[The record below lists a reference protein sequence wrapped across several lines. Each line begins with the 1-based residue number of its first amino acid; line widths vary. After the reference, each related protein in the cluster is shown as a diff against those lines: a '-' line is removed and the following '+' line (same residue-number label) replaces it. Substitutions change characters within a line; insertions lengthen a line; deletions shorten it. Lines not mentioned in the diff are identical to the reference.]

1 MTRIVQIA
9 ALLTAGSLLST
20 ASPGQK
26 RQDQLRL
33 VADLVVV
40 DATVTDKN
48 GHYIRGLKSDEFV
61 VYEDGVAQKIEF
73 FDANE
78 ELALTRPLA
87 AVFALDLSGS
97 IQPEELVKQ
106 RVAAESFIKLMR
118 PGSVFAVLTFNY
130 EVKVLQDFTGDAGK
144 ISQAFR
150 KATQAGGSTRLFA
163 SVDRAL
169 AMLKRGPRF
178 HEGRRIRRVV
188 IVISDGIPTEP
199 VDQLDLIQRAN
210 DAEVTVYSITLPS
223 YGYGQ
228 LSGQRILT
236 LLDVSGLVPMTGGKD
251 FSADAGDFSPALR
264 AIAEELRYSYT
275 LAYYPP
281 EKSRRDGRT
290 HQIRVESTRPGA
302 IVRVSRQAY
311 RSPE

>member
-1 MTRIVQIA
+1 MTRLPCVAAILIV
-9 ALLTAGSLLST
+9 GSLLPIV
-20 ASPGQK
+20 SPRQK
-26 RQDQLRL
+26 DKDQLRL
-33 VADLVVV
+33 AADLVVI
-40 DATVTDKN
+40 DLTVTDKN
-48 GHYIRGLKSDEFV
+48 GNYIHGLKADEFV
-61 VYEDGVAQKIEF
+61 VYEDGVPQKIEF

-97 IQPEELVKQ
+97 IQPQELVKQ

-118 PGSVFAVLTFNY
+118 PGSVFAVLAFNY
-130 EVKVLQDFTGDAGK
+130 EVKVLQDFTGDASR

-163 SVDRAL
+163 SVDRAIG
-169 AMLKRGPRF
+169 MLKRGPRF
-178 HEGRRIRRVV
+178 HQGRRIRRVI

-210 DAEVTVYSITLPS
+210 DGEVTVYSITLPS

-228 LSGQRILT
+228 LSRQRIVT
-236 LLDVSGLVPMTGGKD
+236 LLDVSGLVPLTGGKD
-251 FSADAGDFSPALR
+251 FSADAGDFTPALK

-275 LAYYPP
+275 LSYYLP
-281 EKSRRDGRT
+281 EKNRRDGRA
-290 HQIRVESTRPGA
+290 HQIRVEVTRPGA
-302 IVRVSRQAY
+302 IVRASRQSY